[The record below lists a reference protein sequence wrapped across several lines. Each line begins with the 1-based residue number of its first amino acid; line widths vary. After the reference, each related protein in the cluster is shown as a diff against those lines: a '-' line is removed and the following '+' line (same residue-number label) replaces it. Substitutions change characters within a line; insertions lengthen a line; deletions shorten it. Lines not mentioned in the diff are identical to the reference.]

1 VLPGCSIRAAAS
13 ETGITGRNG
22 RESMKACKAL
32 RLYTKNGPAKDELKA
47 VVMPMSRLAETVNLT
62 NLTEAL
68 YPWPDPQRPVW
79 TV

>member
-1 VLPGCSIRAAAS
+1 
-13 ETGITGRNG
+13 
-22 RESMKACKAL
+22 MKACKAL